1 MRLDK
6 RKMNEFFFSYAR
18 LALYLNNIGGASIKE
33 K

>member
-1 MRLDK
+1 MHLSI
-6 RKMNEFFFSYAR
+6 RKMNEFFFFCAR